1 MITAKYKKEKYQ
13 AEITNGKE
21 TIMADIPVDKG
32 GGGEYF
38 DPTELLSG
46 ALAACFNITARFIL
60 DARHVE
66 YRDIIT
72 NIDLEEIA
80 GEKTIFKYKIIIDAD
95 ISEADKDK
103 YIKMIL
109 KGCHTH
115 KLLEQKTEFMPM

>member
-46 ALAACFNITARFIL
+46 ALAVLIL
-60 DARHVE
+60 WQ
-66 YRDIIT
+66 
-72 NIDLEEIA
+72 DL
-80 GEKTIFKYKIIIDAD
+80 Y
-95 ISEADKDK
+95 
-103 YIKMIL
+103 
-109 KGCHTH
+109 
-115 KLLEQKTEFMPM
+115 